1 MALTHQLDR
10 RGTPVR
16 EFFEARFPAKQF
28 KPLSAA
34 WYELVRAAPVVCPS
48 PQGVNLGTIG
58 TAFDYRARICWAP
71 LVWRQTVAALGREQ
85 LIAMGRVE
93 LGLVADEV
101 GAEAER
107 LSGAQAAVD
116 ASEEERL
123 CRACYA
129 LALYEQFFRTFAAA
143 RTSPLLELSD
153 DASLEDVLALAPD
166 VAVDDLSSMAG
177 LLCAQMPDLIRG
189 QATLNPTFDGSHAI
203 GGADADLI
211 VDGLLVELKTTS
223 QDSFER
229 VDHVYQLLGYALLDY
244 SNVYAIDRV
253 AVYLARRGVLASW
266 EINQL
271 LETCCTTRDWAELQ
285 GEFRSAVDEV
295 RASSLA

>member
-1 MALTHQLDR
+1 VALTHQLDR

-16 EFFEARFPAKQF
+16 EFFEQHFPAKQF

-34 WYELVRAAPVVCPS
+34 WYEQVRAAAVVCPS

-58 TAFDYRARICWAP
+58 TAFDYRARLSWAP
-71 LVWRQTVAALGREQ
+71 LIWRQTVAALGREQ

-93 LGLVADEV
+93 IGLVADEV
-101 GAEAER
+101 GTEVER
-107 LSGAQAAVD
+107 LSMGQAALD
-116 ASEEERL
+116 PSEEVRL

-143 RTSPLLELSD
+143 RSSPLIELAD

-166 VAVDDLSSMAG
+166 AAVDDLASMAR
-177 LLCAQMPDLIRG
+177 LLRTRMPDLICAPG
-189 QATLNPTFDGSHAI
+189 TLNPTFDGSHAI

-244 SNVYAIDRV
+244 TNTYGINRV
-253 AVYLARRGVLASW
+253 GVYLARRGVLVSW
-266 EINQL
+266 EIDEL
-271 LETCCTTRDWAELQ
+271 LETCCTTQDWTELQ
-285 GEFRSAVDEV
+285 REFRTAVDAV
-295 RASSLA
+295 AAGLLA

>member
-16 EFFEARFPAKQF
+16 EFFEVRFPAKQF

-34 WYELVRAAPVVCPS
+34 WYELVRAAPVVCAS

-58 TAFDYRARICWAP
+58 TAFDYRARVCWAP
-71 LVWRQTVAALGREQ
+71 LVWGQTVAALGRQQ
-85 LIAMGRVE
+85 LVAMGRVE

-101 GAEAER
+101 GAEVER
-107 LSGAQAAVD
+107 LSAAQASLD
-116 ASEEERL
+116 ASDEERL

-143 RTSPLLELSD
+143 RSSPLLELSD
-153 DASLEDVLALAPD
+153 DASLDDVLALAPD
-166 VAVDDLSSMAG
+166 TAVDDLSSMAR
-177 LLCAQMPDLIRG
+177 LLCAQMPGLIG
-189 QATLNPTFDGSHAI
+189 GKATLNPTFDGSLAI

-244 SNVYAIDRV
+244 SNVYAIDRA
-253 AVYLARRGVLASW
+253 AVYLARRGVLVSW
-266 EINQL
+266 EINEL
-271 LETCCTTRDWAELQ
+271 LETCCTARDWGRLQ
-285 GEFRSAVDEV
+285 AEFRSAVDAIAAGPLV
-295 RASSLA
+295 